1 MQCNDIFLIMF
12 LSFLPS
18 HALLSFVGT
27 TILFQGAMGNEGSPC
42 TLVNSVQGGGA
53 ASAADGCGI
62 METSKLITL
71 TNDFLRK

>member
-1 MQCNDIFLIMF
+1 MQRNETL
-12 LSFLPS
+12 

-27 TILFQGAMGNEGSPC
+27 TSLFHGAVENEGSAC
-42 TLVNSVQGGGA
+42 TLVNSVQGGLA
-53 ASAADGCGI
+53 APAADGCGI